1 MQEMFLSERGK
12 FLREQAMAFEPA
24 ICPQRLC
31 ILTEADKKYEKD
43 PVIIKRAKC
52 FYDILDQMDIF
63 ILPQELLVGNMA
75 SKPRSAPLFP
85 EFSWDWIKREIND
98 FATRKADHFTLTEED
113 KKLILDTLP
122 YWEGKSTKE
131 KSLAVLP
138 DSVRECHENLVF
150 ILTSLASVT
159 GHMII
164 DNEALLATGLE
175 GVKKICNDELA
186 KLNFSNPEDL
196 DKILYYK
203 AVIISCDAVINFSN
217 RYAALA
223 EKMAAEEADEKR
235 KKELERIAYVCRRVP
250 AYPAEDFYEAA
261 QAVWIVQMVLQIES
275 QGHGVSLGRYDR
287 YMYPYYE
294 KSMAKGDSVQ
304 EIFELIEA
312 FYVKLNEV
320 NKVRDG
326 VASLAFGG
334 YPMFQNLIVGGQDKR
349 GRDATND
356 LTYLCIDA
364 MAAVQL
370 PQPSF
375 SVRVHKRTPREVLS
389 RSMNIVRT
397 GIGMPAYF
405 NDEVL
410 IPTVMDTGASLEEAR
425 DYGIVS
431 CVEPQVPGKTEGY
444 DAGGFLN
451 ISKVIEITLN
461 NGVDPRTGKKLGLET
476 GRAEDMES
484 YEQFFDAYCQQ
495 VEYFAKMQVEGDN
508 VIDAMHARHTPMPFR
523 SIFIQNCLERAKV
536 VEEGGA
542 KYNFTAC
549 NPVGLANAADS
560 MMVVKK
566 MVYEDKKLTLAQMRD
581 VLLAN
586 YEGYETLRQQFINDV
601 PKYGNDNDEVDYM
614 AEEVA
619 QRFFQAYK
627 KYRNP
632 RGGRFHPGLQSSST
646 HALFVDA
653 AGPTPDGRV
662 YHDLLA
668 DGGVSA
674 AQGKD
679 KNGPT
684 ALIKS
689 VAKLDHCSATNGTLL
704 NIKFHPSAIEGE
716 KGKGNMI
723 ALLKTYF
730 DMGGHHVQLTCQDSK
745 MLRDA
750 QKHPENYESLV
761 VRVAGFS
768 VLFNAIDKTLQE
780 DIINRTEQML

>member
-1 MQEMFLSERGK
+1 MQKMTLSQRGQ
-12 FLREQAMAFEPA
+12 FLRQQAMGYEPA
-24 ICPQRLC
+24 ICTQRLR
-31 ILTEADKKYEKD
+31 ILTEAYQRYESD
-43 PVIIKRAKC
+43 ATEIKRAKA

-63 ILPQELLVGNMA
+63 IQPRELLVGNMA

-85 EFSWDWIKREIND
+85 EFSWDWIEREID
-98 FATRKADHFTLTEED
+98 EFATRKADHFALSPED
-113 KKLILDTLP
+113 RQIILDTLP
-122 YWEGKSTKE
+122 YWHGKSTKE
-131 KSLAVLP
+131 KSLAILP
-138 DSVRECHENLVF
+138 ESVRECHENLVF

-164 DNEALLATGLE
+164 DNEALLSMGLTG
-175 GVKKICNDELA
+175 VQKICREHLE
-186 KLNFSNPEDL
+186 KLDFSVPADIE
-196 DKILYYK
+196 KILFYK
-203 AVIISCDAVINFSN
+203 AVIIACDAVINFSG
-217 RYAALA
+217 RYAKLA
-223 EKMAAEEADEKR
+223 ERMAGQEADPDR
-235 KKELERIAYVCRRVP
+235 KSELLRIACVCGKVP
-250 AYPAEDFYEAA
+250 ASPAEDFYEAI
-261 QAVWIVQMVLQIES
+261 QSVWMVQLVLQIES
-275 QGHGVSLGRYDR
+275 QGHGVSLGRFDQ
-287 YMYPYYE
+287 YMYPYYR
-294 KSMAKGDSVQ
+294 KSVEQGTSVQ
-304 EIFELIEA
+304 EIYELIEA

-326 VASLAFGG
+326 VASKAFGG
-334 YPMFQNLIVGGQDKR
+334 YPMYQNLIVGGLDER

-364 MAAVQL
+364 MAAIQQ

-375 SVRVHKRTPREVLS
+375 SVRVHHRTPQEVLR
-389 RSMNIVRT
+389 RSMEIVRT
-397 GIGMPAYF
+397 GIGMPAFF
-405 NDEVL
+405 NDDVL

-425 DYGIVS
+425 NYGIVS

-451 ISKVIEITLN
+451 ISKVIEIVLN

-476 GRAEDMES
+476 GTAEQLTS
-484 YEQFFDAYCQQ
+484 YEAFFQAYCRQ

-508 VIDAMHARHTPMPFR
+508 IIDVVHAQYTPMPFR
-523 SIFIQNCLERAKV
+523 AAFIQNCLERGKV
-536 VEEGGA
+536 VEKGGA

-560 MMVVKK
+560 LMVIKK
-566 MVYEDKKLTLAQMRD
+566 MVYEEKTLTLSQLRD
-581 VLLAN
+581 ALLAN
-586 YEGYETLRQQFINDV
+586 FEGYEVLRQRCIHDV
-601 PKYGNDNDEVDYM
+601 PKYGNDCDEVDYL
-614 AEEVA
+614 ADEVA
-619 QRFFQAYK
+619 QSFFRAYK
-627 KYRNP
+627 RYCNP

-679 KNGPT
+679 VHGPT

-704 NIKFHPSAIEGE
+704 NIKFHPSAVEGE
-716 KGKGNMI
+716 RGENNII
-723 ALLKTYF
+723 ALLRTYF
-730 DMGGHHVQLTCQDSK
+730 SMGGHHVQMTCQDSK

-768 VLFNAIDKTLQE
+768 VLFNAIDKTLQD
-780 DIINRTEQML
+780 DIINRTEQKF